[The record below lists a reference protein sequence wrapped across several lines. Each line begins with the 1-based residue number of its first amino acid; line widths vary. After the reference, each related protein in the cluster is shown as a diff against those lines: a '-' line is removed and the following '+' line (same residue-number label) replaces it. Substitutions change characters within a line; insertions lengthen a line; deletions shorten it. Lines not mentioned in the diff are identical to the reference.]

1 MKRTTLILTCG
12 GALGLAALAFASVGK
27 GGLKIAKAEDA
38 HSTHSSSLKKIG
50 FDWKDPTQDGYMP
63 YYRCVECC
71 ALDPS
76 SSRFSVGDETTAV
89 SETDITIPS
98 LTVASDD
105 EVSDTVKNIDQD
117 ACKSLDQI
125 VENDGTS
132 TLNAAYVVD
141 GDYKGAYFSRS
152 RDENGDFASATSSI
166 GFSSGLESDVSVT
179 SVTFSYRYK
188 NWSDNTGVDAKFAYE
203 STAEDPVSYS
213 LNKLI
218 FNDGEW
224 HTLTLSVKDI
234 TREDSVTNCTGF
246 GFEFPN
252 FQGYMI
258 VSNLAYGTESVLVTS
273 NLLGIGSSNAK
284 AVNNEIADFS
294 VGTVEAYVDETCST
308 SINDADTIAS
318 LKKAYVKIPLSFSTI
333 TTNGRVA
340 QDSAVGR
347 LTLDIDLDGELL
359 EGASI
364 HASLKGFAE
373 NTWFGTYMTGDF
385 ISDETSRTSTSISGK
400 MDTAISQ
407 TGIYALVSFD
417 FSNSNAYA
425 LSHCLNAFSIS
436 ATWSAYSDS
445 MDKFEDSVKPV
456 AYIRGNAG
464 SWTKDLLTY
473 QMVPDLTANEKT
485 VTWVYKNLTGF
496 TAIKV
501 VHNGG
506 WNSCRDVQD
515 SYTDS
520 DGNAVLN
527 SSTSYNVYYIT
538 GESTFYAKKAA

>member
-27 GGLKIAKAEDA
+27 GGLKIAKAEDT
-38 HSTHSSSLKKIG
+38 HSTHTSLKKIG

-63 YYRCVECC
+63 YYRCTDCC

-76 SSRFSVGDETTAV
+76 SSRFSIKDGTTAV
-89 SETDITIPS
+89 SETDITILS
-98 LTVASDD
+98 LTTASDD
-105 EVSDTVKNIDQD
+105 EVSDTVKNIDQN
-117 ACKSLDQI
+117 ACENLDQI
-125 VENDGTS
+125 VENDGTP
-132 TLNAAYVVD
+132 TLNATYVAD

-152 RDENGDFASATSSI
+152 RDENGDFATATSSI
-166 GFSSGLESDVSVT
+166 GFSSGLGSDVAVT
-179 SVTFSYRYK
+179 SVTFFYRYK
-188 NWSDNTGVDAKFAYE
+188 NWSDNTGVNAKFAYE

-234 TREDSVTNCTGF
+234 TGEDSVTKCTGF

-258 VSNLAYGTESVLVTS
+258 VSNLAYGTESVLTTS
-273 NLLGIGSSNAK
+273 NLLGIGSSNVK
-284 AVNNEIADFS
+284 AENNDIADFS
-294 VGTVEAYVDETCST
+294 VGTVEAYADEDCST
-308 SINDADTIAS
+308 SISESDTIES

-359 EGASI
+359 EGASVK
-364 HASLKGFAE
+364 ASLKGFAE
-373 NTWFGTYMTGDF
+373 NTWFGTYMTNNF
-385 ISDETSRTSTSISGK
+385 IDQTSPSSTSISEK

-407 TGIYALVSFD
+407 NGIYALVSFD
-417 FSNSNAYA
+417 FSNSNSYA
-425 LSHCLNAFSIS
+425 LRRCLNAFSIS
-436 ATWSAYSDS
+436 ATWSAYNDS
-445 MDKFEDSVKPV
+445 MTDFTNSVKPV
-456 AYIRGNAG
+456 AYITGDNNG
-464 SWTKDLLTY
+464 WSTSNLIH
-473 QMVPDLTANEKT
+473 QMVPDLTANGGE

-496 TAIKV
+496 GEIKV

-506 WNSCRDVQD
+506 WNGCRYVEPNDYVNT
-515 SYTDS
+515 S
-520 DGNAVLN
+520 GNAFLTK
-527 SSTSYNVYYIT
+527 SIAYNVYYIT
-538 GESTFYAKKAA
+538 GESTFYVKLA